1 MQAAHR
7 ATFENFNATL
17 SPEVTKEFKVMVDE
31 WDADKE
37 KPNPYEEPVPS
48 KLCQSSIIMS
58 A

>member
-1 MQAAHR
+1 MQVAHR
-7 ATFENFNATL
+7 TAFENFNATL
-17 SPEVTKEFKVMVDE
+17 SPEVTGEFRVMVDE

-48 KLCQSSIIMS
+48 KLCHVSIMS